1 MKKNVIIVV
10 LLLLV
15 IGLSG
20 YIGYDYLT
28 YKKEN
33 KTPAEKVKDD
43 KNKNDSVNELKRLD
57 DSKDLVYLNT
67 ETIGKLLA
75 VKDESCAE
83 SKEDFENWLKD
94 DINTTESLMMVNE
107 YKKSSLI
114 NENANIELIYPTIN
128 INNDSVKNINNE
140 IKNYINVG
148 KQNILEAKNTYL
160 KALGLKYTVGNN
172 IKYNDSFNWN
182 EVSIIESQKYLSII
196 FKNFSLFPCG
206 SSGNTIEKVRY
217 IDKITGLEVSE
228 YDILAK
234 YNYQNINDLKSS
246 IKVDEEDGIDL
257 SSIHSPYIDKNEKLH
272 VFVTLNGDQEY
283 IVENNELKDI
293 E

>member
-1 MKKNVIIVV
+1 MKKNIIIVV

-15 IGLSG
+15 IGLGG

-33 KTPAEKVKDD
+33 KASTEKVNDD
-43 KNKNDSVNELKRLD
+43 KNNSVNELKKLD
-57 DSKDLVYLNT
+57 DSKDLIYSNT

-94 DINTTESLMMVNE
+94 DINTNESLMMVNE

-128 INNDSVKNINNE
+128 INNDSVKKINNE

-148 KQNILEAKNTYL
+148 KQNITEAKNTYL

>member
-10 LLLLV
+10 LLLLL
-15 IGLSG
+15 IGLGG

-33 KTPAEKVKDD
+33 KTPAEKVNDD

-57 DSKDLVYLNT
+57 DSKDLIYSNT
-67 ETIGKLLA
+67 ETIGKLVA
-75 VKDESCAE
+75 VGDNECFE
-83 SKEDFENWLKD
+83 TKEEFENWIKD
-94 DINTTESLMMVNE
+94 NNE
-107 YKKSSLI
+107 DNLSRIEDFKQLSLI
-114 NENANIELIYPTIN
+114 DNNANIILSYPTIN
-128 INNDSVKNINNE
+128 IDNDTVNKLNAE
-140 IKNYINVG
+140 IKNYIDKG
-148 KQNILEAKNTYL
+148 KQKIINGSTFY
-160 KALGLKYTVGNN
+160 GVKYSINN
-172 IKYNDSFNWN
+172 QNKYDNEFSWN
-182 EVSIIESQKYLSII
+182 EVEVVESQKYISI
-196 FKNFSLFPCG
+196 LFRNYSVSPCG
-206 SSGNTIEKVRY
+206 GSGYTTEKVKY
-217 IDKITGLEVSE
+217 LDKETGLEVSE
-228 YDILAK
+228 YDILTK

>member
-10 LLLLV
+10 LLLLL
-15 IGLSG
+15 IGLGG

-33 KTPAEKVKDD
+33 KTPAEKVNDD

-57 DSKDLVYLNT
+57 DSKDLIYSNT
-67 ETIGKLLA
+67 ETIGKLVA
-75 VKDESCAE
+75 VVNEDYCFET
-83 SKEDFENWLKD
+83 KEEFENWIKLNPENIK
-94 DINTTESLMMVNE
+94 TEIE
-107 YKKSSLI
+107 GYKKDVSI
-114 NENANIELIYPTIN
+114 IDNNANIILNYPTIN
-128 INNDSVKNINNE
+128 IDNDTVNKLNAE
-140 IKNYINVG
+140 IKDYIDKG
-148 KQNILEAKNTYL
+148 KENIKKGDNSLYGIKLIIDNEAKYNTGFY
-160 KALGLKYTVGNN
+160 
-172 IKYNDSFNWN
+172 WN
-182 EVSIIESQKYLSII
+182 EVLTIESSNYISII
-196 FKNFSLFPCG
+196 FKELSLANCAG
-206 SSGNTIEKVRY
+206 GGYNIDKIKY
-217 IDKITGLEVSE
+217 IDKETGLEVSE

-272 VFVTLNGDQEY
+272 VFVTLNGDGEF

>member
-57 DSKDLVYLNT
+57 DSKDLIYSNT
-67 ETIGKLLA
+67 ETIGKLVA
-75 VKDESCAE
+75 VVNDDYCFET
-83 SKEDFENWLKD
+83 KEEFENWIKLNPENSK
-94 DINTTESLMMVNE
+94 IEIE
-107 YKKSSLI
+107 GYKKDVSI
-114 NENANIELIYPTIN
+114 IDNNANIILNYPTIN
-128 INNDSVKNINNE
+128 IDNDTVNKLNAE
-140 IKNYINVG
+140 IKDYIDKG
-148 KQNILEAKNTYL
+148 KENIKKGDNSLYGIKLIIDNEAKYNTGFY
-160 KALGLKYTVGNN
+160 
-172 IKYNDSFNWN
+172 WN
-182 EVSIIESQKYLSII
+182 EVLTIESSNYISII
-196 FKNFSLFPCG
+196 FKELSLANCAG
-206 SSGNTIEKVRY
+206 GGYNIDKIKY
-217 IDKITGLEVSE
+217 IDKETGLEVSE

-272 VFVTLNGDQEY
+272 VFVTLNWDQEY

>member
-1 MKKNVIIVV
+1 MIWKKNVIIVV

-15 IGLSG
+15 IGLGG

-57 DSKDLVYLNT
+57 DSKDLIYSNT
-67 ETIGKLLA
+67 ETIGKLVA
-75 VKDESCAE
+75 VVNDDYCFET
-83 SKEDFENWLKD
+83 KEEFENWIKLNPENSK
-94 DINTTESLMMVNE
+94 TEIE
-107 YKKSSLI
+107 GYKKDASI
-114 NENANIELIYPTIN
+114 IDNNANIILNYPTIN
-128 INNDSVKNINNE
+128 IDNDTANKLNAE
-140 IKNYINVG
+140 IKDYIDKG
-148 KQNILEAKNTYL
+148 KE
-160 KALGLKYTVGNN
+160 N
-172 IKYNDSFNWN
+172 IKKGDNSLYGIKLIIDNESKYNTGFYWN
-182 EVSIIESQKYLSII
+182 EVLTIESSNYISII
-196 FKNFSLFPCG
+196 FKELSLANCADG
-206 SSGNTIEKVRY
+206 GYNIDKIKY
-217 IDKITGLEVSE
+217 IDKETGLEVSE

>member
-57 DSKDLVYLNT
+57 DSKDLIYSNT
-67 ETIGKLLA
+67 ETIGKLVA
-75 VKDESCAE
+75 VVNDDYCFET
-83 SKEDFENWLKD
+83 KEEFENWIKLNPENSK
-94 DINTTESLMMVNE
+94 TEIE
-107 YKKSSLI
+107 GYKKDVSI
-114 NENANIELIYPTIN
+114 IDNNANIILNYPTIN
-128 INNDSVKNINNE
+128 IDNDTVNKLNAE
-140 IKNYINVG
+140 IKDYIDKG
-148 KQNILEAKNTYL
+148 KENIKKGDNSLYGIKLIIDNEAKYNTGFY
-160 KALGLKYTVGNN
+160 
-172 IKYNDSFNWN
+172 WN
-182 EVSIIESQKYLSII
+182 EVLTIESSNYISII
-196 FKNFSLFPCG
+196 FKELSLANCAG
-206 SSGNTIEKVRY
+206 GGYNIDKIKY
-217 IDKITGLEVSE
+217 IDKETGLEVSE

-272 VFVTLNGDQEY
+272 VFVTLNWDQEY

>member
-172 IKYNDSFNWN
+172 IKYN
-182 EVSIIESQKYLSII
+182 E
-196 FKNFSLFPCG
+196 
-206 SSGNTIEKVRY
+206 
-217 IDKITGLEVSE
+217 
-228 YDILAK
+228 
-234 YNYQNINDLKSS
+234 
-246 IKVDEEDGIDL
+246 
-257 SSIHSPYIDKNEKLH
+257 
-272 VFVTLNGDQEY
+272 
-283 IVENNELKDI
+283 
-293 E
+293 

>member
-1 MKKNVIIVV
+1 MKKNVIIVA
-10 LLLLV
+10 LLLLL
-15 IGLSG
+15 IGLGG

-33 KTPAEKVKDD
+33 KTPAEKVNDD

-57 DSKDLVYLNT
+57 DSKDLIYSNT
-67 ETIGKLLA
+67 ETIGKLVA
-75 VKDESCAE
+75 VGDNECFE
-83 SKEDFENWLKD
+83 TKEEFENWIKD
-94 DINTTESLMMVNE
+94 NNE
-107 YKKSSLI
+107 GNLSRIEDFKQLSLI
-114 NENANIELIYPTIN
+114 DNNANIILSYPTIN
-128 INNDSVKNINNE
+128 IVNDTVNKLNAE
-140 IKNYINVG
+140 IKNYIDKG
-148 KQNILEAKNTYL
+148 KQKIINGSNTYL

>member
-1 MKKNVIIVV
+1 MKKNVIIIV
-10 LLLLV
+10 LLLLL
-15 IGLSG
+15 IGLCG

-33 KTPAEKVKDD
+33 KASTEKVNDD
-43 KNKNDSVNELKRLD
+43 KNNSVNELKKLD
-57 DSKDLVYLNT
+57 VSKDLIYSNT

-94 DINTTESLMMVNE
+94 DINTNESLMMVNE

-128 INNDSVKNINNE
+128 INNNSVKKINNE

-148 KQNILEAKNTYL
+148 KQNIIEAKNTYL

-234 YNYQNINDLKSS
+234 YNYQNINDLKSN

-257 SSIHSPYIDKNEKLH
+257 SSIHFPYIDKNEKLH
-272 VFVTLNGDQEY
+272 VFVTLNGDEEY
-283 IVENNELKDI
+283 IVENNEI
-293 E
+293 ELYEG